1 MAVLLLVL
9 GFWSAHLPART
20 LHAQEETP
28 NPTIYEGPI
37 GPYDAVIRVIPYPPT
52 QGLLNIHAAVRDSE
66 TGQPAADVRVVV
78 RTQRQDSASRDRAT
92 LRKSDTSPI
101 SYGTQLRL
109 LEEGIWTFTFEV
121 SGSLGEGSV
130 DTELEVA
137 EQPRSLAGLLAFA
150 GLAVALLLV
159 LFLAWRNA
167 NRMRRA
173 RAS

>member
-1 MAVLLLVL
+1 MAVLFLVL
-9 GFWSAHLPART
+9 GFLSAYLPART

-28 NPTIYEGPI
+28 SPTIYEGPI

-52 QGLLNIHAAVRDSE
+52 QGLLNIHAAVRDPE
-66 TGQPAADVRVVV
+66 TGQPADVRVVV

-167 NRMRRA
+167 NRMRRS